1 MNMVEETFS
10 LNLNIF
16 TERSGAGDIYLFT
29 DNVTAL
35 FGNHIYRLPCYFNHA
50 ILFQANNMAFLMI
63 NNNVA
68 FITTLAGFVHWRLTG
83 QKVIG
88 VGDASGMFPID
99 IATGSFDAVHRV
111 VGRPG
116 IILVGEGSPHRV
128 KPLLAQEKKKISRI
142 VGDTPIY
149 DFIVGNEEGETTLR
163 KLAPSIMKLPRNIPA
178 DMIHYGVTKTALLGL
193 SRGLAKRV
201 DRKSVV

>member
-1 MNMVEETFS
+1 MNMVKETFP

-68 FITTLAGFVHWRLTG
+68 FFT
-83 QKVIG
+83 
-88 VGDASGMFPID
+88 
-99 IATGSFDAVHRV
+99 ATGTAPFILDGALLMEWSPPISCAT
-111 VGRPG
+111 VGR
-116 IILVGEGSPHRV
+116 
-128 KPLLAQEKKKISRI
+128 
-142 VGDTPIY
+142 
-149 DFIVGNEEGETTLR
+149 
-163 KLAPSIMKLPRNIPA
+163 
-178 DMIHYGVTKTALLGL
+178 
-193 SRGLAKRV
+193 
-201 DRKSVV
+201 